1 MQDHLRDIEDPILQR
16 GRLDTEFLVSC
27 YHTPSETVRR
37 IFNVVLRAGHLRAA
51 SDYRIERR
59 HLPGH
64 DLLFCLSG
72 NGFISIANRRYQVRE
87 NELAWISGYR
97 PHAHWANPEAPWEL
111 LWMRIDGS
119 QLEQTWNILSGDRAP
134 VFSGLNRERIIA
146 PFRRILELMTRR
158 PPAIDA
164 LLNAQLA
171 EILSQLFEARQA
183 ETSESLRHLPM
194 VSPELKTAL
203 TKMALYPDRPW
214 RVAELARLS
223 GLSEPHFYR
232 RFKLVTGSSP
242 IDWLRRERINH
253 ARRRLLESTD
263 AIKQISEQVGYND
276 PFFFSRD
283 FKRYTGVSPS
293 EYRRQQLAVPGRAS
307 PI

>member
-1 MQDHLRDIEDPILQR
+1 
-16 GRLDTEFLVSC
+16 
-27 YHTPSETVRR
+27 
-37 IFNVVLRAGHLRAA
+37 
-51 SDYRIERR
+51 
-59 HLPGH
+59 
-64 DLLFCLSG
+64 
-72 NGFISIANRRYQVRE
+72 
-87 NELAWISGYR
+87 
-97 PHAHWANPEAPWEL
+97 
-111 LWMRIDGS
+111 MRIDGS
-119 QLEQTWNILSGDRAP
+119 QLEPTWNILSGDRAP
-134 VFSGLNRERIIA
+134 VFSGLNRERIIT
-146 PFRRILELMTRR
+146 PFRRVLELMTQR

-164 LLNAQLA
+164 LLNAQVA

-194 VSPELKTAL
+194 VSSELKAAL

>member
-1 MQDHLRDIEDPILQR
+1 MQDHLRDIEDSIVQLTRPK
-16 GRLDTEFLVSC
+16 TEFLVSC
-27 YHTPSETVRR
+27 YHTPSEAVRR

-51 SDYRIERR
+51 PDYRIERR

-64 DLLFCLSG
+64 DLLFCLSRT
-72 NGFISIANRRYQVRE
+72 GFILSANRRYQVRE
-87 NELAWISGYR
+87 DELAWISGYH
-97 PHAHWANPEAPWEL
+97 PHAHWAKPEDPWEL
-111 LWMRIDGS
+111 LWIRIDGS
-119 QLEQTWNILSGDRAP
+119 RLEQTWNILSGDRAP
-134 VFSGLNRERIIA
+134 VFSGLDRERIIV
-146 PFRRILELMTRR
+146 PFQRILGLMTQR
-158 PPAIDA
+158 PLAMDA
-164 LLNAQLA
+164 LLNAQVA

-183 ETSESLRHLPM
+183 ETSESLRRLPM
-194 VSPELKTAL
+194 VSPELKAAL
-203 TKMALYPDRPW
+203 TKMALYPDRLW
-214 RVAELARLS
+214 RVADLARLS
-223 GLSEPHFYR
+223 GLSQPHFYR

-293 EYRRQQLAVPGRAS
+293 EYRRQQLAVSGAS
-307 PI
+307 PL

>member
-1 MQDHLRDIEDPILQR
+1 MQDRLRDMKDPIVRPVQLE
-16 GRLDTEFLVSC
+16 TEFLISC

-72 NGFISIANRRYQVRE
+72 NGIISSANRRYQVRE

-97 PHAHWANPEAPWEL
+97 PHAPWEL

-134 VFSGLNRERIIA
+134 VFSGLDRQRIMA
-146 PFRRILELMTRR
+146 PFQRILQLMAQR
-158 PPAIDA
+158 PLAIDA
-164 LLNAQLA
+164 LLNAQVA
-171 EILSQLFEARQA
+171 EILSQLFEARQV

-203 TKMALYPDRPW
+203 MKMALYPDRPW
-214 RVAELARLS
+214 RVADLARLS
-223 GLSEPHFYR
+223 GLSQPHFYR

-253 ARRRLLESTD
+253 ARRRLLESSD

-293 EYRRQQLAVPGRAS
+293 EYRRQQLAVPGFARMTNDR
-307 PI
+307 

>member
-1 MQDHLRDIEDPILQR
+1 MQDRLRDMKDPIVCPV
-16 GRLDTEFLVSC
+16 RLETEFLISC

-72 NGFISIANRRYQVRE
+72 NGIISSANRRYQVRE

-97 PHAHWANPEAPWEL
+97 PHAHWTNPDAPWEL

-134 VFSGLNRERIIA
+134 VFSGLDRQRIMA
-146 PFRRILELMTRR
+146 PFQRILQLMTQR
-158 PPAIDA
+158 PLAIDA
-164 LLNAQLA
+164 LLNAQVA
-171 EILSQLFEARQA
+171 EILSQLFEARQV

-194 VSPELKTAL
+194 VSPELKAAL
-203 TKMALYPDRPW
+203 MKMALYPDRQW
-214 RVAELARLS
+214 RVADLARLS
-223 GLSEPHFYR
+223 GLSQPHFYR
-232 RFKLVTGSSP
+232 RFKLVTGHHRSTGSDENGLITRDDVCSKATTRLNRSRSKSVIMIHFSSAAILSDTP
-242 IDWLRRERINH
+242 ACLRRSIEGN
-253 ARRRLLESTD
+253 
-263 AIKQISEQVGYND
+263 N
-276 PFFFSRD
+276 
-283 FKRYTGVSPS
+283 
-293 EYRRQQLAVPGRAS
+293 
-307 PI
+307 